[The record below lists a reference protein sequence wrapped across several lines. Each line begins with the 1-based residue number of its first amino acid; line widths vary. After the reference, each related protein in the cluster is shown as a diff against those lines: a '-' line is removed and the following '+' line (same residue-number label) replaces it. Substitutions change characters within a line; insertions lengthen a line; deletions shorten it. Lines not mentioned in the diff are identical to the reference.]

1 VGALVLGI
9 AAQPSRAQSDWP
21 PDDDGPAYQVPPQQ
35 DYPPETQ
42 QPGTNQQYGYA
53 QPYANQPYET
63 VPGYQAQPEYGT
75 QPGYAVQPLTAD
87 RLSQLVAP
95 IALYPDALVAQILT
109 AATYPAQISAADQ
122 WLRQMQGA
130 PAEQIAAAANA
141 QANWDPS
148 IKALTAFPDILAILD
163 QNLQWT
169 SELGNAYYNQ
179 PQDVLATVQ
188 MLRGNAQQAGN
199 LQPVPQE
206 QITDNQ
212 GYIAIAPA
220 NPQTVYVP
228 TYDPWTVYGQP
239 INPYPGFSFAGELGS
254 FVGTGVQY
262 GVGFMINP
270 WLNFTFGIASW
281 GMDWLGNAI
290 LFNHGAYWTHSHEM
304 HDWGYRNGGPRW
316 GGYGRGGYGRGGY
329 GGREFA
335 RFGGAYNHQPIN
347 VHGGGGWNARG
358 GNYPPMHSGYGGS
371 RDGEYSRANGGQF
384 ALNRMPAEGGHPMPY
399 RGGTQAFPGQGYN
412 RPAYGGGSGF
422 ARPGGGYTGGNTY
435 LGFRGGYG
443 HMPSQPVYG
452 GASARSG
459 GYSVFGGGH
468 VLSYGGGSHAFS
480 GGGSHSFFGG
490 GRSYGGSSHSF
501 SGGSHSFGGGGH
513 SFGGGGH
520 SFGGGHSGGGHS
532 GGGGHG
538 GHHGR

>member
-1 VGALVLGI
+1 V
-9 AAQPSRAQSDWP
+9 
-21 PDDDGPAYQVPPQQ
+21 
-35 DYPPETQ
+35 
-42 QPGTNQQYGYA
+42 
-53 QPYANQPYET
+53 
-63 VPGYQAQPEYGT
+63 VPGYPAQPGYGA
-75 QPGYAVQPLTAD
+75 QPGYAVQPLGAD

-109 AATYPAQISAADQ
+109 AATYPAQISSADQ

-141 QANWDPS
+141 QSNWDPS
-148 IKALTAFPDILAILD
+148 IKALTAFPDVLTMLD

-179 PQDVLATVQ
+179 PQDVLSTVQ
-188 MLRGNAQQAGN
+188 MLRGQAQQAGN

-212 GYIAIAPA
+212 GYIAIAPTS
-220 NPQTVYVP
+220 PQTVYVP

-254 FVGTGVQY
+254 FVGTGIQY

-270 WLNFTFGIASW
+270 WLNFSFGLASW
-281 GMDWLGNAI
+281 GLDWLGNAI
-290 LFNHGAYWTHSHEM
+290 LFHNDFCWTHSHEM
-304 HDWGYRNGGPRW
+304 HDWGYRYGGPRW
-316 GGYGRGGYGRGGY
+316 HGGGYGYGRGGY

-335 RFGGAYNHQPIN
+335 RFGGGYNHQPVN
-347 VHGGGGWNARG
+347 VHGGEWAGRR
-358 GNYPPMHSGYGGS
+358 GNYPAMRPGYGGN
-371 RDGEYSRANGGQF
+371 RGGEYSRAYGNQF
-384 ALNRMPAEGGHPMPY
+384 ASNRIPAMGGRPIPY
-399 RGGTQAFPGQGYN
+399 TGHTQAFTGQGNN
-412 RPAYGGGSGF
+412 RPTYGGSGF
-422 ARPGGGYTGGNTY
+422 ARPGGGWPQSGAIRGGGGY
-435 LGFRGGYG
+435 AGGSPYQVSHGGYG
-443 HMPSQPVYG
+443 RMPSQPVYG
-452 GASARSG
+452 DGSAHSG
-459 GYSVFGGGH
+459 GFSMFGGGH
-468 VLSYGGGSHAFS
+468 APSYGGGSHGYA

-490 GRSYGGSSHSF
+490 GGGHSFGGSSHGF

-520 SFGGGHSGGGHS
+520 SFGGGHSSGGHS

-538 GHHGR
+538 GGHHGR